1 MNFFLPFRGSSSI
14 VLPFKFILICSTSSD
29 SFGSSISKYNLEEIF
44 IKTEKKSYVKKKPV
58 ESIEESQGKK
68 EEVKEFTMDDFLDD
82 FKL

>member
-1 MNFFLPFRGSSSI
+1 MDLA
-14 VLPFKFILICSTSSD
+14 ST
-29 SFGSSISKYNLEEIF
+29 GSSISKYNLEEIF
-44 IKTEKKSYVKKKPV
+44 IKTEKKSYIKKKPV